1 SPLGFSQMAV
11 PPIMEVCPPPPG
23 LEAEYSALLT
33 ADCRHFLHELI
44 STFDE
49 EVDQVLQFRVH
60 RKAELDLSGGLPSFP
75 ESTAHFWRD
84 PAWRVL
90 PVPPRLRRRHVDVDD
105 LAPCDTQRFIK
116 GLQSPAQGLQ
126 VHHVGIRASV
136 IKGIHNVVQVVHNR
150 IPNVPCVS
158 RAPVLMLCPRAWNM
172 VEHNMPVEG
181 KEAPG
186 PLFDFGLLMFHCGQ
200 KLLEQQSGPF
210 FYLSKVKKL
219 KLFHERFVLQSP
231 ACYVRRS
238 GAAGTGSVVLV
249 LDRPTDCTQHSPR
262 LYFLLSHAS
271 CCQSRPSLGEGSLHT
286 VVLPKISSSPTG
298 FLEFFLAGCEGL
310 RRWLLHFVSLL
321 ASHFFYRG
329 QVEDSATAEI
339 SGSQVSSA
347 LNRLLYTHEKLV
359 MTSETEGW
367 APPLRLSLYRSK
379 QMLHTA
385 AGMLLEV
392 VLKRYFPEFISSYLN
407 QEHTFLSVHG
417 GAQTDGRA
425 EGRMEDSEAQ
435 PSKL

>member
-1 SPLGFSQMAV
+1 MLIRNY

-126 VHHVGIRASV
+126 VHHVGIR

-219 KLFHERFVLQSP
+219 KLFHERQLF
-231 ACYVRRS
+231 
-238 GAAGTGSVVLV
+238 
-249 LDRPTDCTQHSPR
+249 PR
-262 LYFLLSHAS
+262 
-271 CCQSRPSLGEGSLHT
+271 
-286 VVLPKISSSPTG
+286 
-298 FLEFFLAGCEGL
+298 
-310 RRWLLHFVSLL
+310 

-339 SGSQVSSA
+339 SGSQ
-347 LNRLLYTHEKLV
+347 LWQWLLHQ
-359 MTSETEGW
+359 